1 MMSLFD
7 DASRATLL
15 TRLAGLGADADRQWG
30 KMDPAQ
36 AMAHLATA
44 LEAATG
50 DTPTKQTLLGKL
62 LTPFFRKSILG
73 EKPFGK
79 NGPTAP
85 AFVISDA
92 REFER
97 ERARVTSLID
107 ALVAAGPE
115 AAGRQTHVFF
125 GAMTGDEWGRL
136 HAKHID
142 HHLQQ
147 FGA

>member
-7 DASRATLL
+7 DNTKTELV
-15 TRLAGLGADADRQWG
+15 TRLGQLSGDAERQWG

-36 AMAHLATA
+36 TMAHVAVALA
-44 LEAATG
+44 AATG
-50 DTPTKQTLLGKL
+50 DTPAKQSLLGKL
-62 LTPFFRKSILG
+62 LTPFFRKAILG

-85 AFVISDA
+85 VFVIADG
-92 REFER
+92 REFGEER
-97 ERARVTSLID
+97 SRVVQLID
-107 ALVAAGPE
+107 AFVAAGPE
-115 AAGRQTHVFF
+115 AAGRQPHVFL

-136 HAKHID
+136 QAKHID
-142 HHLQQ
+142 HHLRQ